1 MERKKTI
8 KNLVKFPTGDDFQE
22 MKSIEI
28 IEDNFIKLKNKK
40 ITATRTMF
48 PFMIEYTVAEVSSSG
63 SAVKSLP
70 AMQDSQERQS

>member
-1 MERKKTI
+1 
-8 KNLVKFPTGDDFQE
+8 

-48 PFMIEYTVAEVSSSG
+48 PFMIEYIVAEASSSG
-63 SAVKSLP
+63 SAVKNLP
-70 AMQDSQERQS
+70 AM

>member
-1 MERKKTI
+1 
-8 KNLVKFPTGDDFQE
+8 

-28 IEDNFIKLKNKK
+28 MEDNFIKLKNKK

-48 PFMIEYTVAEVSSSG
+48 PFMIEYIVAEASSRG

-70 AMQDSQERQS
+70 AM